1 MNLHRFT
8 ESSSEFKQ
16 KRLIFQD
23 ATGTIEHAPS
33 APDTKSQLRVLSL
46 SIIMAM
52 KYGGKYELGDFKNW
66 PKERQE
72 NHYRNLAQ
80 TMPKSF
86 NEELFFSA
94 KNPFLRDLEVN
105 VGLYTP
111 DGMNTDDIVEAIVE
125 KDGTA
130 KINFEHGRTQE
141 WVRFEPQHTV
151 IQAIKWME
159 EQLKSEPNPTE
170 EQVKTIVGTI
180 RQLKEHEGESATDLI
195 DDEASPPKL
204 EQHKVGNALAKYVTQ
219 QHPGDLLLWKILAVS
234 SVDRDTL
241 GKAKLEDIRQKNQLL
256 VEGKAENGE
265 QKKSFLV
272 EETARRMQAYCEEM
286 ADGWFKLNYSR
297 VGGDLHLDN
306 VGLGDILLDPD
317 IEEVEIKTKSG
328 KIFTA
333 HRGIVES
340 GKHKGRQAF
349 IADGKPYVDTYDGD
363 MFRIKSTTPLETPA
377 YIQKA
382 EAEQK
387 ARETRP
393 VTISTKT
400 ETGKGRSK
408 VEQEINENPITYKS
422 LETQIKG
429 SNLTVKM
436 IKDAETEAAGPT
448 EGPSKEKAFE
458 QVLNRP
464 NFMAVVN
471 YAAKQVGVP
480 PWIILAVMF
489 RESRFNY
496 LVQNKED
503 EEERGI
509 GQFKKSAWISTRGDE
524 SFIST
529 MEQVINEDPR
539 KMERQRSI
547 LADTLAIAIT
557 IKRALKAG
565 GNEGVSYLTHLD
577 PEQLEKIRWFY
588 HVPSY
593 FKCIQKNGQGYSAA
607 FYEKAK
613 AFLAK
618 TQSRENAGKY
628 GYKNFADN
636 ALEIETAWKAKFK
649 TDSST

>member
-1 MNLHRFT
+1 MILHRFT

-52 KYGGKYELGDFKNW
+52 KNGGKYELGDFKNW
-66 PKERQE
+66 PKEKQE
-72 NHYRNLAQ
+72 DHYRKLAQ

-94 KNPFLRDLEVN
+94 KNPFLRDLELN
-105 VGLYTP
+105 VGLYVP
-111 DGMNTDDIVEAIVE
+111 DGMNTDDLVAVETE
-125 KDGTA
+125 PDGSTNV
-130 KINFEHGRTQE
+130 NFKKGQAQE
-141 WVRFEPQHTV
+141 WVRFEPQHVV
-151 IQAIKWME
+151 IKAIKWME
-159 EQLKSEPNPTE
+159 EQLKNEPNPTKD
-170 EQVKTIVGTI
+170 QVETIVGTI
-180 RQLKEHEGESATDLI
+180 RQLKKSEGQSATDLI
-195 DDEASPPKL
+195 ENPSSPEKPEDHTEIHKKHANFHETTYKTAEKIEAMI
-204 EQHKVGNALAKYVTQ
+204 T
-219 QHPGDLLLWKILAVS
+219 GD
-234 SVDRDTL
+234 RGTL
-241 GKAKLEDIRQKNQLL
+241 KEAKLEVIRQKGQLL
-256 VEGKAENGE
+256 VKEEAKTDE
-265 QKKSFLV
+265 QKRSYLV
-272 EETARRMQAYCEEM
+272 EETARRIRAYCDKM
-286 ADGWFKLNYSR
+286 PDGWFKLNYSR

-340 GKHKGRQAF
+340 GQHKGRQAF

-363 MFRIKSTTPLETPA
+363 MFRIKSKASLDTPA
-377 YIQKA
+377 YIEKA
-382 EAEQK
+382 NTEQK
-387 ARETRP
+387 VREVHP
-393 VTISTKT
+393 VTISSGKT
-400 ETGKGRSK
+400 PGRSK

-422 LETQIKG
+422 PETQIKG
-429 SNLTVKM
+429 SNLTVKV
-436 IKDAETEAAGPT
+436 IKDAEKEAAGPT

-471 YAAKQVGVP
+471 YAAQQVGVP

-496 LVQNKED
+496 LVQNKEG

-509 GQFKKSAWISTRGDE
+509 GQFKKSAWINTRGDE

-577 PEQLEKIRWFY
+577 QEQLEKIRWFY

-593 FKCIQKNGQGYSAA
+593 FKCIQKDGQGYSAA

-649 TDSST
+649 TD